1 MRLGDLSVLVDDVR
15 DPFRVLILLRI
26 RRAVRES
33 NAAIG
38 VAQQREGEVEL
49 LGELRVCGDVIET
62 DAEDRGVLR
71 FVLGDEVPEPGT
83 LGRSARC
90 IGLGIK
96 PEHDLAPAQIVQRD
110 LLALMIGHLKIWS
123 FVANVEHASS
133 SERIQYKP
141 QLACQRHG
149 AIVVEVGKAARAT
162 LLLYDRHTTDRQQS
176 RT

>member
-1 MRLGDLSVLVDDVR
+1 MRLGDLPVLVDDIR
-15 DPFRVLILLRI
+15 DPLCVFVFWRFGCAI
-26 RRAVRES
+26 RES
-33 NAAIG
+33 DLSIG

-90 IGLGIK
+90 VSLRIK
-96 PEHDLAPAQIVQRD
+96 PEHDLAPAQIVERD
-110 LLALMIGHLKIWS
+110 LIAAMIGHFKVRSL
-123 FVANVEHASS
+123 VANIEHASS

-141 QLACQRHG
+141 QLACQRHR
-149 AIVVEVGKAARAT
+149 AIVVEVGKLAATT
-162 LLLYDRHTTDRQQS
+162 LLC
-176 RT
+176 